1 MHAITN
7 NKSRLFSFVI
17 GLSVFHKEDRLCLTV
32 SHVTRHGDSIGT
44 DPMKFNRF
52 YDLRK
57 ESHIS
62 RSGTCRDSMI
72 LFIESLYLRRK
83 NFKYPDIFCPVR
95 NFKSSTWHSIH
106 LLRQTP
112 NATMTSSVVA
122 VNGCLPVFH
131 YIHQNR
137 LTTTALHIIRKEI

>member
-1 MHAITN
+1 MHTITN

-95 NFKSSTWHSIH
+95 NFKSSTWHSYAK
-106 LLRQTP
+106 R
-112 NATMTSSVVA
+112 NDDFFCSSSSKRMSS
-122 VNGCLPVFH
+122 CLPL
-131 YIHQNR
+131 YPSESTDDNS
-137 LTTTALHIIRKEI
+137 TAHN